1 LTTGEN
7 EIFLVAI
14 ADGSQMSRY
23 KDHRGPKPRGS
34 DEDYPPDYHAGE
46 RQPEYFSPRPT
57 STQRSEPVEASVKWF
72 NADKGYR
79 FVTVVGGS
87 DAFLPAR
94 ALEAAGHSSVPDGA
108 RLKVRIGQGPK
119 GPQVAEVID
128 VDASTASRAERS
140 PAHRHSSQQSSSG
153 PTEECLGSVKWFNIE
168 KGFGFVA
175 QDRGGKDVFVH
186 VTTLDR
192 SGLSEL
198 PEGCRV
204 RMQISQGQKGPEARS
219 IELLD

>member
-1 LTTGEN
+1 
-7 EIFLVAI
+7 
-14 ADGSQMSRY
+14 MSRY
-23 KDHRGPKPRGS
+23 KDHRGPTRRGY
-34 DEDYPPDYHAGE
+34 DEGYTPNYHAAE
-46 RQPEYFSPRPT
+46 RQPEFSPRPT
-57 STQRSEPVEASVKWF
+57 LTQGSEPVESSLKWF
-72 NADKGYR
+72 NCDKGFG
-79 FVTVVGGS
+79 FVTVAGGA

-94 ALEAAGHSSVPDGA
+94 ALEMTGRSTVPDGA

-119 GPQVAEVID
+119 GPQVAEVLE
-128 VDASTASRAERS
+128 VDTSTAQVMSKAGRPS
-140 PAHRHSSQQSSSG
+140 PRPSSPRPGAG
-153 PTEECLGSVKWFNIE
+153 PTEECLGSVKWYNVE

-186 VTTLDR
+186 ATTLDR

-198 PEGCRV
+198 LEGQRV